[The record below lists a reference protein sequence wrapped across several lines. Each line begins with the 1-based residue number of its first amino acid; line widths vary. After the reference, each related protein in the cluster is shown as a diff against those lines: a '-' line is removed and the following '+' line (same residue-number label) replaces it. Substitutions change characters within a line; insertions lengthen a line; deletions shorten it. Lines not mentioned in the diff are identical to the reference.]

1 MKRSIL
7 VFNNLILIFSVL
19 FGLTFCTTE
28 LGKKSTNLDNVLYL
42 DTLENDFAEAFQIIY
57 DQNDVKINIIDPS
70 TKAIIQSYKVR
81 KNSQAIYTSFTH
93 DVNRVVAMSTTHV
106 GMLRKLGLEDKIVGV
121 SSFNYLCRPLNKT
134 SVLEIGDMGMT
145 DAESFL
151 ATTPDVILY
160 SGFNLNSPVLNKLE
174 QANLK
179 TFLIYEWK
187 ETHPLGRAEWIKV
200 FGVLFQ
206 KEQEANSIYD
216 EIKKQYFDIQEKLNQ
231 EEKGASAFSGTYYGD
246 VFNVPAGDSYMAQLF
261 KDANINYIYSETSG
275 TGSLMLSLERL
286 ITDNKDT
293 EVWLNPS
300 ASTKTELLNQSEK
313 FKLMK
318 AVKTGK
324 IYSYTQKTNCFWENS
339 PIEPHKVLEDLGK
352 IFHPLL
358 FEDRTLNYYSLVTD
372 E

>member
-1 MKRSIL
+1 M
-7 VFNNLILIFSVL
+7 N
-19 FGLTFCTTE
+19 
-28 LGKKSTNLDNVLYL
+28 KKSSLFTLFYGVLL
-42 DTLENDFAEAFQIIY
+42 FVGLSSCKAETKKEFAEVGSLISKDTLENEFAEAFQIVYHNNFTEILIL
-57 DQNDVKINIIDPS
+57 DPTTKEVIQNYKIGKEEQGLYN
-70 TKAIIQSYKVR
+70 
-81 KNSQAIYTSFTH
+81 SFTH
-93 DVNRVVAMSTTHV
+93 NIERVVAMSTTQI
-106 GMLRKLGLEDKIVGV
+106 GMMRKLAVDDKICGV
-121 SSFNYLCRPLNKT
+121 SGFKYLCHPMSQAN
-134 SVLEIGDMGMT
+134 VVEVGDMGSA
-145 DAESFL
+145 DAESFMS
-151 ATTPDVILY
+151 ANPDVVLY
-160 SGFNLNSPVLNKLE
+160 SGFNLHAPILSKLE

-216 EIKKQYFDIQEKLNQ
+216 EIKKQYFDIQEKLSQ